1 MPEIAFHKGEFV
13 PLKDASVGVMTHA
26 LHYGTAVFEGI
37 RGNWNEEDET
47 TYIFRLKEHYE
58 RLLSGCKLMR
68 IKVPYTVEE
77 LCNITKE
84 LVGKCEY
91 NQDVYIRPLAYKGA
105 ERVAYLDL
113 SKLEDDGFTI
123 VVVPLGDYL
132 DTEKAVNCC
141 TSSYRR
147 MEDYIIPPHLKISGL
162 YVNSIL
168 AKTEAIVA
176 GFDEAILLNQQG
188 RVSEGTGENIFI
200 YRNGKLSTPPLIDN
214 LLPGITRDCVVDIV
228 KNELGFDV
236 EERSIPRSELYLAD
250 EIFLTGTAAHVQGV
264 GSVDNHEIGDGQMG
278 PLTRQIQSL
287 YFDIVTG
294 RNIKYSHW
302 CTKA

>member
-37 RGNWNEEDET
+37 RGNWNKEDET

-84 LVGKCEY
+84 LVEKCEY

-176 GFDEAILLNQQG
+176 GFDEAILLNFDG
-188 RVSEGTGENIFI
+188 SVSEGSGENLFMMKDGQMI
-200 YRNGKLSTPPLIDN
+200 TPSETEN
-214 LLPGITRDCVVDIV
+214 CLLGITRACVFEIATNEFNIDI
-228 KNELGFDV
+228 
-236 EERSIPRSELYLAD
+236 
-250 EIFLTGTAAHVQGV
+250 Q
-264 GSVDNHEIGDGQMG
+264 
-278 PLTRQIQSL
+278 
-287 YFDIVTG
+287 
-294 RNIKYSHW
+294 
-302 CTKA
+302 